1 MKKIALLGSTG
12 SIGEQTID
20 VVKQHPEEYEIIGLS
35 ANKNYEK
42 IIKQAK
48 ELHVKKIC
56 LFNEEAAEKARK
68 IIKEEIDVLS
78 GMEGMKKIAGMKQ
91 AKTTVI
97 AVVGNDGIE
106 PTYEAI
112 KKGKEI
118 ALANKETLVSAGYPI
133 MKAIKKEKI
142 KLMPIDSEHSAIFQ
156 CLNGENKKE
165 IKKII
170 ITCSGGSFRGKT
182 KTELKNVTKKEALNH
197 PTWNMGGKITID
209 SATLMNKGFEVIE
222 AHYLYDVP
230 YEQIEVV
237 VHPQSII
244 HSAIEYKDGSVISQ
258 IGYHDMRIP
267 IQYALSYPKRINN
280 SISEFDFTKIKEMTF
295 EKPDTKTFEAL
306 KLAIESGKKAGTMT
320 TVLNSANDV
329 AVEAFLKEK
338 IKFLEI
344 AETVKKMLKQHEKEF
359 IEKPT
364 IKQVLKISEETKQK
378 TKEKLGI

>member
-165 IKKII
+165 IKKNNNNL
-170 ITCSGGSFRGKT
+170 FRRK
-182 KTELKNVTKKEALNH
+182 LQRKNKN
-197 PTWNMGGKITID
+197 
-209 SATLMNKGFEVIE
+209 
-222 AHYLYDVP
+222 
-230 YEQIEVV
+230 
-237 VHPQSII
+237 
-244 HSAIEYKDGSVISQ
+244 
-258 IGYHDMRIP
+258 
-267 IQYALSYPKRINN
+267 
-280 SISEFDFTKIKEMTF
+280 
-295 EKPDTKTFEAL
+295 
-306 KLAIESGKKAGTMT
+306 
-320 TVLNSANDV
+320 
-329 AVEAFLKEK
+329 
-338 IKFLEI
+338 
-344 AETVKKMLKQHEKEF
+344 
-359 IEKPT
+359 
-364 IKQVLKISEETKQK
+364 
-378 TKEKLGI
+378 